1 MLELLQAMNTGHDG
15 SMGTIHASSP
25 RECLYRAEMLAGFA
39 GFQGSEV
46 SLRRQIANAVDFI
59 VQIGR
64 LSNGRRRLLSLT
76 EVTGKTDNMISL
88 QELYR
93 YAPQVGP
100 DGQELDHWV
109 SLGISPHSPKLL
121 SWWRSQQQASGG
133 GVR

>member
-1 MLELLQAMNTGHDG
+1 MNTGHDG
-15 SMGTIHASSP
+15 AMGTSHASSP

-39 GFQGSEV
+39 GFQGSES
-46 SLRRQIANAVDFI
+46 SLRRQIANAIDFI

-76 EVTGKTDNMISL
+76 EVTGMSDNVISM

-93 YAPQVGP
+93 YEPQMAA

-109 SLGISPHSPKLL
+109 SMGISPHSPKLL
-121 SWWRSQQQASGG
+121 SWWRSQQQQQHGSE
-133 GVR
+133 R